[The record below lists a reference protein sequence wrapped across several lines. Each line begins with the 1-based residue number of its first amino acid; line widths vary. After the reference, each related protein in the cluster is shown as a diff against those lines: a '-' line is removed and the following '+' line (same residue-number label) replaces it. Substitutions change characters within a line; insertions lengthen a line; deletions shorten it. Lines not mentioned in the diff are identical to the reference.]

1 MRPRPHS
8 PSHGV
13 RAVAAAVPATG
24 RRADHG
30 RAGRRI
36 VAAGLAGLAAL
47 LLAGGASAKDAKG
60 ASKPIDTFLK
70 SFRKCDYAG
79 RDSAFIAFEDAL
91 ARKFKNPHGFKGPSG
106 VDGSITVPGYPFV
119 STIEAVSHGDHTLV
133 SVGLTGKFHGTPVK
147 MIEFS
152 FGNENGISAATLVF
166 DATRQA
172 VVDKFGADIAKGER
186 KGRAEEQSGKGAGYS
201 AIIPPDNP
209 GRISCDWST

>member
-47 LLAGGASAKDAKG
+47 LMAGGASAKD

-70 SFRKCDYAG
+70 SFRTCDYTK
-79 RDSAFIAFEDAL
+79 RDADFAAFETAL
-91 ARKFKNPHGFKGPSG
+91 ARKFQNPHGFKGPSG
-106 VDGSITVPGYPFV
+106 VDSSITVPGYPFV
-119 STIEAVSHGDHTLV
+119 STIEAVSYGDHTLV
-133 SVGLTGKFHGTPVK
+133 SVGLAGKFHGVPVK

-172 VVDKFGADIAKGER
+172 VVNKFGADVAKGER

-201 AIIPPDNP
+201 AIIPEDNP